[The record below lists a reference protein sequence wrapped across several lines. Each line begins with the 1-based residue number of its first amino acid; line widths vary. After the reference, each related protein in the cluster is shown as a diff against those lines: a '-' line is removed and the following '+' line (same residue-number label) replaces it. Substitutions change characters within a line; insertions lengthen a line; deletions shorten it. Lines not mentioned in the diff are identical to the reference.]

1 MTDRSYTNPRTGEVV
16 ETEPR
21 PFDQILRELGEGS
34 TLSELSET
42 FFDVVQRVQE
52 TSKAGSVS
60 LNLHVGMYAL
70 LLLVPWLLIA
80 AFIAGLLVLVGVT
93 GGAL

>member
-42 FFDVVQRVQE
+42 FFE
-52 TSKAGSVS
+52 S
-60 LNLHVGMYAL
+60 LL
-70 LLLVPWLLIA
+70 
-80 AFIAGLLVLVGVT
+80 
-93 GGAL
+93 

>member
-34 TLSELSET
+34 TLP
-42 FFDVVQRVQE
+42 V
-52 TSKAGSVS
+52 
-60 LNLHVGMYAL
+60 
-70 LLLVPWLLIA
+70 IA
-80 AFIAGLLVLVGVT
+80 AAILAPLRDRHRLCECAYCDDKGSHVC
-93 GGAL
+93 A